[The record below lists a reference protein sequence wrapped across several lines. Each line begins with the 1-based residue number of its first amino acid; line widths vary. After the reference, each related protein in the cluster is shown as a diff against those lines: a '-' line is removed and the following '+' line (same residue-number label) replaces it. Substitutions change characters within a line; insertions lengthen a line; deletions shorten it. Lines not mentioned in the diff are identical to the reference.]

1 MKYFKTKALRTEQ
14 RFRITEENFE
24 KQTHHKYPYEQVNSS
39 QTITQYGV
47 CPSCLNPIQLIGLSK
62 QTKVRPY
69 GKHTGKSIKGIGRWN
84 QIKYEYCPYSVQG
97 QRREINDE
105 ERFDE
110 ITDDILQLY
119 NILKNQFDRVVYV
132 ISNTLHIQCSA
143 NFWKKVL
150 SQFIIN
156 QGYCY
161 PWLTEVNLPY
171 IFAFIGMRHHNIY
184 GQCFEKN
191 SNLLHSLECQNIA
204 DFLPVDDKN
213 KYMRIINK
221 EKFFNYEFSFSAHH
235 QSAVRGKELIE
246 TMNFCVDDTDNQ
258 RTIYEE
264 TINFSETYFY
274 NIINK
279 TKNQSKRNKKLLD
292 IANEVM
298 PDLQINV

>member
-14 RFRITEENFE
+14 RYRITEENFE

-39 QTITQYGV
+39 QTITQYAV
-47 CPSCLNPIQLIGLSK
+47 CPSCLNPIQLIGLSR
-62 QTKVRPY
+62 QTKVKPY
-69 GKHTGKSIKGIGRWN
+69 GKHTGKSIKDIGRWN

-105 ERFDE
+105 ERIAE
-110 ITDDILQLY
+110 ITDDIVQIY
-119 NILKNQFDRVVYV
+119 NLLKNQFDRVIYV
-132 ISNTLHIQCSA
+132 ISDALHIRCSA

-150 SQFIIN
+150 NQFIIN

-171 IFAFIGMRHHNIY
+171 VVAYIGMRHQNIY
-184 GQCFEKN
+184 GQCFENN
-191 SNLLHSLECQNIA
+191 SRLFQSLKCQNIA
-204 DFLPVDDKN
+204 DFIPIDEKN
-213 KYMRIINK
+213 KYMRIISKRNY
-221 EKFFNYEFSFSAHH
+221 FNYEFRFSGH
-235 QSAVRGKELIE
+235 QQNAVNGKELIE
-246 TMNFCVDDTDNQ
+246 TMNFCVDDIDNQ
-258 RTIYEE
+258 GTIYEE
-264 TINFSETYFY
+264 AINFSETYFY

-279 TKNQSKRNKKLLD
+279 SENQNKRNQTLLN